1 MSQYLE
7 SLKLGDVI
15 EVSGPGGL
23 LEYKGKGKS
32 IIIQYYYL

>member
-15 EVSGPGGL
+15 DFSGPGGL
-23 LEYKGKGKS
+23 LEYKGNGKP
-32 IIIQYYYL
+32 YYFLK